1 VLEETDTERVLAE
14 DAITGMVLVEDT
26 ITQKHWVLLL
36 EIVTLFVQ
44 VVFTDVVLEIVL
56 DVGDVVLT

>member
-1 VLEETDTERVLAE
+1 MLEEMDTELVPVE
-14 DAITGMVLVEDT
+14 DVITGMVQVVDT
-26 ITQKHWVLLL
+26 ITPNQWVLLL

-44 VVFTDVVLEIVL
+44 VVFTDVVLETVL

>member
-1 VLEETDTERVLAE
+1 MLEETDTELVRVE
-14 DAITGMVLVEDT
+14 GVITGMVLVVDS

-44 VVFTDVVLEIVL
+44 VAFIVVVLEIVL

>member
-1 VLEETDTERVLAE
+1 MDRVPVE
-14 DAITGMVLVEDT
+14 DVITGMVLVVDI

-44 VVFTDVVLEIVL
+44 VVFTDVVLETVL

>member
-1 VLEETDTERVLAE
+1 VLEETDTERVLAI
-14 DAITGMVLVEDT
+14 DAITGMVLVVDT

-44 VVFTDVVLEIVL
+44 VAFIVVVLETVL

>member
-1 VLEETDTERVLAE
+1 MLEEMDTERVLVE

-26 ITQKHWVLLL
+26 ITPNQWVLVL

-44 VVFTDVVLEIVL
+44 VVFTDVVPDPVL
-56 DVGDVVLT
+56 DVRDVVLT

>member
-1 VLEETDTERVLAE
+1 MLEETDTELVPVE
-14 DAITGMVLVEDT
+14 DVITGMVLVVDS